1 MQRER
6 YGTLQIDWRKRNQ
19 SMQWFTKKRIASIA
33 EHPQSPHISQVG
45 ISEQVKTGR
54 EGMGLFE
61 HMMEPQASPSFRK
74 LHSTIVTTTLA

>member
-1 MQRER
+1 MDSPLSPSKFMGVNGLQA
-6 YGTLQIDWRKRNQ
+6 TLQAHLH
-19 SMQWFTKKRIASIA
+19 SACLS
-33 EHPQSPHISQVG
+33 HISQVG